1 MRYLYGRF
9 NLIKLSPKDC
19 DCLVGRLE
27 GFRSCF
33 KLRSQLGVCV
43 FQLGNLKGLVRLDLL
58 KKSYIG
64 VSLSKQGNHVRSP
77 LIKRVYFN
85 V

>member
-9 NLIKLSPKDC
+9 NLIKLSLKDC
-19 DCLVGRLE
+19 DCFVGRLE
-27 GFRSCF
+27 SFRSCF
-33 KLRSQLGVCV
+33 KLRSQIGVCV
-43 FQLGNLKGLVRLDLL
+43 FQLGNLEGLVRLDLL

-64 VSLSKQGNHVRSP
+64 VSLSKQGNHVRFP
-77 LIKRVYFN
+77 LKKRVYFG